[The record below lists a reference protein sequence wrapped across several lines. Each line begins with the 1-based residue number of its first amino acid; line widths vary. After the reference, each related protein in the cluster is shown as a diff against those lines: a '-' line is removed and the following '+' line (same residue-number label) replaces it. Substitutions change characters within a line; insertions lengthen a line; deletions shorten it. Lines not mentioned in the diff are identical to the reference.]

1 MNLHMS
7 HVPWNRLTIV
17 QESGARTFRALLFRH
32 AESTQVG
39 ESKGLILVSRY
50 IFLRYCM
57 CKSKVSRSLDGAM
70 EYVWMNGLRAV
81 VIRSTFNSFDN
92 ASLLQLLLVSSHRQN
107 YSMYPSAAASIV
119 AEVGIYMVN

>member
-1 MNLHMS
+1 
-7 HVPWNRLTIV
+7 
-17 QESGARTFRALLFRH
+17 
-32 AESTQVG
+32 
-39 ESKGLILVSRY
+39 
-50 IFLRYCM
+50 M